1 MKTVRFFMF
10 DAKAAGPVFL
20 FLLHARMWTFI
31 LLIVSLFS
39 FWALEKRG
47 LTLPSALRA
56 FRLWL
61 VGNKRPAVVLT
72 RRQSMKDTGS
82 I

>member
-1 MKTVRFFMF
+1 MKTVRFFSF
-10 DAKAAGPVFL
+10 DAKAAGPVFVFMMHIRL
-20 FLLHARMWTFI
+20 WTFI
-31 LLIVSLFS
+31 LLIVSLFT

-47 LTLPSALRA
+47 LSFESAMRA

-61 VGNKRPAVVLT
+61 VGNKRPAILFT
-72 RRQSMKDTGS
+72 KRKSMRDTGS